1 MADDQKSNNHL
12 SSPTGGE
19 GAVHYHDYL
28 QLDKILN
35 AQFPE
40 SDKCHA
46 SAHDEMLFII
56 IHQAYELWFKQLHYE
71 VDSLHAIMR
80 KPSLNDNSPELQT
93 VVHRLNRMGVI
104 LRVLVHQIDIL
115 ETMTP
120 MDFLDFRDM
129 LRPASGF
136 QSWQFKLLEA
146 KLGLKFEYRHGKE
159 YYTSQLRQEHIDIIK
174 KAENEH
180 SFLQQVNDWLER
192 MPTAPPPPRGA
203 AEAQGQ
209 LEQDADNLSEDDVYE
224 YHTADPAAYALLKQ
238 FVKEKRSR
246 PTEAEDALWQQ
257 LREKLWES
265 CKFTRQHIIG
275 HYIAD
280 FVCLPEKLVIEV
292 DGLMHQLPEN
302 KTTDEERISWLES
315 KGFRVLRFNHTE
327 VLQHPGQVLHKIYQA
342 LKKPHAG
349 SGTNIRE
356 AGAVANPPLVGW
368 EGYDFWTAYKEAYSN
383 SLAEAEKNN
392 LAAFDEVF
400 FRQRESHYTFSAKAN
415 RAALFIMLYRGY
427 PLLQLPFQLLNN
439 LLDIDEQLSTW
450 RHRHMNMVHRMIGT
464 RIGTGGSSG
473 KDYLKS
479 AADKHYIFKEIA
491 QLTSFLIERRKLP
504 QLPKEIEASL
514 GFQTGF

>member
-1 MADDQKSNNHL
+1 
-12 SSPTGGE
+12 

-28 QLDKILN
+28 QLDKILA
-35 AQFPE
+35 AQHPE
-40 SDKCHA
+40 SDKHNA

-71 VDSLHAIMR
+71 VDSLLTIMR

-93 VVHRLNRMGVI
+93 VVHRLHRMGVI

-159 YYTSQLRQEHIDIIK
+159 YYTSALREEHVDLIK
-174 KAENEH
+174 RAESEQ
-180 SFLQQVNDWLER
+180 SFLQLVNDWLER
-192 MPTAPPPPRGA
+192 MPLAPRPPRGGSAGTQPSPAQVANNEA
-203 AEAQGQ
+203 ASLQ
-209 LEQDADNLSEDDVYE
+209 
-224 YHTADPAAYALLKQ
+224 
-238 FVKEKRSR
+238 RR
-246 PTEAEDALWQQ
+246 
-257 LREKLWES
+257 
-265 CKFTRQHIIG
+265 
-275 HYIAD
+275 
-280 FVCLPEKLVIEV
+280 
-292 DGLMHQLPEN
+292 DG
-302 KTTDEERISWLES
+302 
-315 KGFRVLRFNHTE
+315 
-327 VLQHPGQVLHKIYQA
+327 
-342 LKKPHAG
+342 AG
-349 SGTNIRE
+349 
-356 AGAVANPPLVGW
+356 ANPPLGGW
-368 EGYDFWTAYKEAYSN
+368 GAFDFWTAYKEAYTS

-392 LAAFDEVF
+392 LGAFHEVF
-400 FRQRESHYTFSAKAN
+400 FQERESHYTFSAAAN

-473 KDYLKS
+473 KDYLKA

-491 QLTSFLIERRKLP
+491 QLTSFLIERRRLP
-504 QLPKEIEASL
+504 QLPKEVERKL
-514 GFQTGF
+514 GFAVED